1 MAPQAG
7 LDIPVHVVELDL
19 AEVPVPGPENLL
31 ERFIL
36 IVEGEAKP
44 AEFSL
49 PVALLQKVHYSQ
61 LQHLFPAAAAEAV
74 EEIKVEVVHLEPL
87 HLLGKDVLGL
97 LQAVD
102 DCAGHLGCQIIAL
115 SGILGEDAAQNGFAL
130 PIVVEPGGVVVGDP
144 GLHGPVNQ
152 LSHLLLIHRSVLLS
166 GKAHTAVAQQG
177 GPQLHPRLF
186 HAVVHQAS
194 SSSK

>member
-49 PVALLQKVHYSQ
+49 PVALLQKVHHTQ
-61 LQHLFPAAAAEAV
+61 LQHLFPGAAAETV
-74 EEIKVEVVHLEPL
+74 EKIEIKVVSLKAF

-97 LQAVD
+97 LQALNNT
-102 DCAGHLGCQIIAL
+102 ARHFGCQAV
-115 SGILGEDAAQNGFAL
+115 AL
-130 PIVVEPGGVVVGDP
+130 PGITGEQTAHHRLTLSVVVEPGGIIVGHTC
-144 GLHGPVNQ
+144 LHGPVNE
-152 LSHLLLIHRSVLLS
+152 LLCLLLIHGTILVQ